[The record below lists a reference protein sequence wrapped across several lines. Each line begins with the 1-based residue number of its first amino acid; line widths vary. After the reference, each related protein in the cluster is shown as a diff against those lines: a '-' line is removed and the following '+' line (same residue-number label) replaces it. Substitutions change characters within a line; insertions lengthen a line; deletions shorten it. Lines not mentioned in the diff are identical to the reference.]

1 MIKVAVG
8 QGVTSNTVTNKNLTY
23 EDFKESLIS
32 FQQIDEGYCN
42 HKKNNHGKLITLS
55 HEEAIS
61 QTLKNAK
68 NKLPWFIAGHFE
80 PQTRK
85 TDNMLFRSLIVLDVD
100 NYNDDI
106 NSLEKALSVD
116 LGLYKY
122 LAYST
127 SSHRPNKPKIRII
140 IFLTNHIA
148 ITEYE
153 RITKNFVNNL
163 SFKNAVDEASYKPN
177 QIMFISGIL
186 KITNLPKEK
195 KVGEYNPWVKDNNTG
210 KLLNPKDYMYYPTS
224 TNIFSSNSDVS
235 KYDEDNHKC
244 LLELSQ
250 EQILS
255 FLERYPAKN
264 TDYYNWLGV
273 GMALHYQYKGSED
286 GFKIWG
292 QWSSKDQRYKP
303 EEMKPKWN
311 SFDYDHSS
319 PKTFQ
324 SIANNINKPSENQ
337 EWRQDIEKQINS
349 LSHFSLETDIR
360 KIINILAI
368 NCTKNE
374 ANIFLYEI
382 KQRTKWL
389 IYDLR
394 NMIKNEQKK
403 LQLKKVKEINPVN
416 SFYPLNTPLPHAIFD
431 GYIDDDKPPK
441 CTYNN
446 FLILLKNYNIK
457 ISYNVISKNCDI
469 SVPEQKYSKDNEANA
484 TFADIIN
491 VCKLNSIE
499 TSCIESYIFKLGDLN
514 QYNPVLE
521 FIKSK
526 PWDGVSRLSDLYNT
540 VKTKLSFPLEMKEL
554 LLRKWLISGIAALKH
569 NKFYSKGVLVFQGE
583 QSLGKTPWFKKLL
596 DPEIEKYFKEGCTL
610 DPSNKDSIKTA
621 ISHWIVELGELD
633 STFKKDIAR
642 LKAFITSDEDMF
654 RLPYA
659 RKDSK
664 FSRRTI
670 FCGSVN
676 EEEFLIDST
685 GNHRFWVIPVEKLN
699 YTHNIDMQQLWA
711 EVTTIYEN
719 NGQWWLTPEEEQKLE
734 VQNQDHFKS
743 SPLEDLL
750 LEKYDFSK
758 KKELESRTYLK
769 KSATEL
775 LQELCYMQITR
786 SLRNEM
792 VQVLK
797 KLGVKR
803 SSHDKKFLIPVSS
816 I

>member
-1 MIKVAVG
+1 
-8 QGVTSNTVTNKNLTY
+8 
-23 EDFKESLIS
+23 
-32 FQQIDEGYCN
+32 
-42 HKKNNHGKLITLS
+42 
-55 HEEAIS
+55 
-61 QTLKNAK
+61 
-68 NKLPWFIAGHFE
+68 
-80 PQTRK
+80 
-85 TDNMLFRSLIVLDVD
+85 
-100 NYNDDI
+100 
-106 NSLEKALSVD
+106 
-116 LGLYKY
+116 
-122 LAYST
+122 
-127 SSHRPNKPKIRII
+127 
-140 IFLTNHIA
+140 
-148 ITEYE
+148 
-153 RITKNFVNNL
+153 
-163 SFKNAVDEASYKPN
+163 
-177 QIMFISGIL
+177 
-186 KITNLPKEK
+186 
-195 KVGEYNPWVKDNNTG
+195 
-210 KLLNPKDYMYYPTS
+210 
-224 TNIFSSNSDVS
+224 
-235 KYDEDNHKC
+235 

-250 EQILS
+250 EQILD
-255 FLERYPAKN
+255 FLEQYPVKN
-264 TDYYNWLGV
+264 TDYYNWLWV
-273 GMALHYQYKGSED
+273 GMALHHQYKGSED
-286 GFKIWG
+286 GFKIWD
-292 QWSSKDQRYKP
+292 QWSSKDERYKS
-303 EEMKPKWN
+303 EEMKVKWN
-311 SFDYDHSS
+311 SFDYDHAN

-324 SIANNINKPSENQ
+324 NIANSINKPSETQ

-349 LSHFSLETDIR
+349 LSHFSLENDVR

-382 KQRTKWL
+382 KQQTKWL
-389 IYDLR
+389 ISDLR
-394 NMIKNEQKK
+394 NMIKSEQKK
-403 LQLKKVKEINPVN
+403 LQLKKVKEKNPVN
-416 SFYPLNTPLPHAIFD
+416 NFYSLNTPLPHAIFD

-457 ISYNVISKNCDI
+457 ISYNAISKNCDI

-484 TFADIIN
+484 TFADIISI
-491 VCKLNSIE
+491 CKLNNIE
-499 TSCIESYIFKLGDLN
+499 TGCIESYIFKLGDIN

-521 FIKSK
+521 FIESKS
-526 PWDGVSRLSDLYNT
+526 WDGISRLSDLYNT
-540 VKTKLSFPLEMKEL
+540 VKTKLSFPLEIKEL

-596 DPEIEKYFKEGCTL
+596 PPEIEKYFKEGCTL

-685 GNHRFWVIPVEKLN
+685 GNHRFWVIPVLSLD

-719 NGQWWLTPEEEQKLE
+719 NEQWWLTPAEEQKLE
-734 VQNQDHFKS
+734 VQNQDHFKN

-750 LEKYDFSK
+750 LTPTVVKDSI
-758 KKELESRTYLK
+758 L
-769 KSATEL
+769 A
-775 LQELCYMQITR
+775 I
-786 SLRNEM
+786 
-792 VQVLK
+792 
-797 KLGVKR
+797 GVTKVY
-803 SSHDKKFLIPVSS
+803 HHGFDN
-816 I
+816 